1 MNLHTRFH
9 NYSLTSVRESSE
21 GEDTITIAANF
32 GWYKPLVDIMIQGP
46 DSRIARTKAIVNLEL
61 KDPNLKL
68 LSKEGT
74 IPPLLEMLTGNIESK
89 DLSLSALVKLAGSHA
104 NKGITVASG

>member
-1 MNLHTRFH
+1 MLHR
-9 NYSLTSVRESSE
+9 YQIKQLVLTYYNPL
-21 GEDTITIAANF
+21 DTLVTSKLIITSYLFFIF
-32 GWYKPLVDIMIQGP
+32 TGP
-46 DSRIARTKAIVNLEL
+46 DSRISMTKAIVNLEL

>member
-1 MNLHTRFH
+1 MLHR
-9 NYSLTSVRESSE
+9 YQIKQLVLTYYNPL
-21 GEDTITIAANF
+21 DTLVTSKLIITSYLFFIF
-32 GWYKPLVDIMIQGP
+32 TGP
-46 DSRIARTKAIVNLEL
+46 DSRISMTKAIVNLEL

-68 LSKEGT
+68 LGKEGA
-74 IPPLLEMLTGNIESK
+74 IPPLLEMLSGNIESK